1 MKQDA
6 MKQRIAAWAERYEAF
21 SLRERALVMLAVIV
35 LMFMLWDAMLM
46 SPEELRQKQVV
57 AKMQSMNQQ
66 TEALNMQIREM
77 SAALRGGEAQ
87 HIEARVSELQSLLK
101 GLEQQQKDLTVQFIQ
116 PVQMAGVLREMLSA
130 ENGLVLTQLT
140 SLGAQ
145 PLFPRTDDDEENIQA
160 ASQKNQNL
168 QKQNDINTS
177 ASHRPEVYKHGMRI
191 VFEGDYFK
199 TLSYLRALEAMPW
212 RLYWDN
218 VEYHVTDYPK
228 ARVAITVHTLSLQEG
243 WIGV

>member
-1 MKQDA
+1 MKQ
-6 MKQRIAAWAERYEAF
+6 KITAWAERYEAF

-35 LMFMLWDAMLM
+35 LMSMFWDAMLM
-46 SPEELRQKQVV
+46 SPEEIRQKQVV

-66 TEALNMQIREM
+66 TEALNLQIQEM
-77 SAALRGGEAQ
+77 SAALRGGEVQ
-87 HIEARVSELQSLLK
+87 HIKARVNELHSLLK

-116 PVQMAGVLREMLSA
+116 PVQMARVLREMLSA
-130 ENGLVLTQLT
+130 ENGLVLTELS

-145 PLFPRTDDDEENIQA
+145 PLFPPAENDE
-160 ASQKNQNL
+160 KNPHVAHQ
-168 QKQNDINTS
+168 
-177 ASHRPEVYKHGMRI
+177 PEVYKHGMRI

-218 VEYHVTDYPK
+218 VEYHVTDYPR
-228 ARVAITVHTLSLQEG
+228 ARVAITVHTLSLHEG